1 MGNSLNYFIKSESN
15 DKPNQGYENT
25 VVSAGVGTSFEQ
37 YKDLN
42 ASIGTSFTYDDLR
55 TLSSASSSLKK
66 QSGNFTELSANYG
79 FSYDKRN
86 RAFMPTSGS
95 ITSFSQ
101 SLPIYADRSFIRN
114 TFSHSI
120 YNSLSD
126 DVIGAGKFTFHQLM
140 V

>member
-1 MGNSLNYFIKSESN
+1 MALGISENNWLGTGKSVKFNIDVDEESLTGQLSFIDPNYDYMGNSLNYFIKSESN

-79 FSYDKRN
+79 FSYDKEIE
-86 RAFMPTSGS
+86 PLCL
-95 ITSFSQ
+95 Q
-101 SLPIYADRSFIRN
+101 
-114 TFSHSI
+114 
-120 YNSLSD
+120 
-126 DVIGAGKFTFHQLM
+126 VVQ
-140 V
+140 